1 MRVPSRDRTDGGEG
15 SGGSRRREPVGEF
28 SINTQP
34 GSRTDDPRILVV
46 DDEAPV
52 REILCRYLQ
61 AQGYSCDAA
70 ADADE
75 AWQQLRQDSYALVV
89 SDIMMPGRS
98 GLELLAMVRLEMP
111 EVAVVMVTA
120 ADDRDT
126 AVRALERGAYGYVI
140 KPFESNEVVI
150 NVVNA
155 LERRRLVLAS
165 QEYERDLEKQ
175 VREQTEQI
183 RVSHEEIAL
192 RLMAAQ
198 EHRHDETGAHI
209 RRIALGAQA
218 VALHMGYSPGRA
230 EMLRLAAP
238 MHDVGKIGIP
248 DSILRKPDK
257 LTPDEWEIM
266 KRHTVIG
273 AEILGNS
280 SLPLLEVGRR
290 VALYHHEKWDGTGYP
305 EGLGGEDIPEVARIV
320 AVLDVYDALVH
331 DRVYRPA
338 MPEEQ
343 ALVIINGGRGTHFDP
358 IIHDTF
364 MDLLPELREL
374 GRKLPEATR
383 P

>member
-1 MRVPSRDRTDGGEG
+1 MRVRSSGHSDGGEG
-15 SGGSRRREPVGEF
+15 SGGTGGREPTGEF
-28 SINTQP
+28 SVSTQSP
-34 GSRTDDPRILVV
+34 AEPDVLRILVV
-46 DDEAPV
+46 DDQAPV
-52 REILCRYLQ
+52 REILCRCLQ
-61 AQGYSCDAA
+61 AQGYACDTA
-70 ADADE
+70 ADADK
-75 AWQQLRQDSYALVV
+75 AWQRLRQDGYALVV
-89 SDIMMPGRS
+89 SDIVMPGRS
-98 GLELLAMVRLEMP
+98 GLELLAMIRLEMP

-126 AVRALERGAYGYVI
+126 AVRALEQGAYGYVI
-140 KPFESNEVVI
+140 KPFEPNEVII

-165 QEYERDLEKQ
+165 QDYEHDLEKK

-248 DSILRKPDK
+248 DSILRKPGK
-257 LTPDEWEIM
+257 LTPDEWETM
-266 KRHTVIG
+266 KRHTIIG
-273 AEILGNS
+273 AKILGDS
-280 SLPLLEVGRR
+280 SLPLLEVGRK

-305 EGLGGEDIPEVARIV
+305 EGLAGEDIPEVARIV
-320 AVLDVYDALVH
+320 ALLDVYDALTH

-343 ALVIINGGRGTHFDP
+343 ALVIINSGRGTHFDP

-364 MDLLPELREL
+364 MELLPELREL